1 MNSLKKLNER
11 IKKNFFFFL
20 KIQIKLT
27 ICLHLPLSFWITLS
41 VGDKKTVLLKSSE
54 CSAEVLN
61 FLANKACECY
71 VALSDWAS
79 VQEWQASMMALK
91 KNSNNS
97 ATVNLKTDFNYI
109 KWAAL
114 KCSVLCTRLIRDF
127 LEILIC
133 VRAELWAGLR
143 MGISQSAVHSW
154 SCFLEKITASST
166 PTRRTN

>member
-11 IKKNFFFFL
+11 IKIFFL

-61 FLANKACECY
+61 LLANKACECY

-114 KCSVLCTRLIRDF
+114 KCSMLYKAYMGLSWDSDLCA
-127 LEILIC
+127 
-133 VRAELWAGLR
+133 RAELWAGLR

-154 SCFLEKITASST
+154 SCFLERITASST

>member
-1 MNSLKKLNER
+1 M
-11 IKKNFFFFL
+11 

-109 KWAAL
+109 K
-114 KCSVLCTRLIRDF
+114 
-127 LEILIC
+127 
-133 VRAELWAGLR
+133 
-143 MGISQSAVHSW
+143 
-154 SCFLEKITASST
+154 
-166 PTRRTN
+166 